1 MNPKSHARDTG
12 RSEITLKVE
21 FRVPGAP
28 PQQGKTRDLSVR
40 GAFVETPYP
49 PKEGTALDLV
59 LAPPTAWDP
68 IAIRCTVQRR
78 QLAPTAAGE
87 GSPPA
92 SDESGANDESF
103 ELGTQGERR
112 SGFGV
117 QFENLERTH
126 ATAIRAL
133 LAASGYDDA

>member
-78 QLAPTAAGE
+78 RLAPPVAGE
-87 GSPPA
+87 GSTPESVA
-92 SDESGANDESF
+92 SDESV